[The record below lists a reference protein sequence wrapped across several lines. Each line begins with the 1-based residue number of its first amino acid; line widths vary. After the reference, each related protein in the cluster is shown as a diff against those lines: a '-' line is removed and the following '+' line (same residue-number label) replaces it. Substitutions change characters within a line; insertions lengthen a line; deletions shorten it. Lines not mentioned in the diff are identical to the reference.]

1 VVPQFRS
8 YQYFVVNDQICIVEP
23 RTYEIVD
30 VISEPGRMAGTQN
43 RGSAAPL
50 VLTEA
55 EKRIIVRNVDMDSG
69 NTLGLGALTE
79 GASVPRNA
87 HVKTFPDA
95 VVQQV
100 PKVRNYKYVSAE
112 DRVAIVDPQDSKVQL
127 VIEQR

>member
-1 VVPQFRS
+1 
-8 YQYFVVNDQICIVEP
+8 
-23 RTYEIVD
+23 
-30 VISEPGRMAGTQN
+30 MAGTQN

-55 EKRIIVRNVDMDSG
+55 EKQIIVRNVDMDSG